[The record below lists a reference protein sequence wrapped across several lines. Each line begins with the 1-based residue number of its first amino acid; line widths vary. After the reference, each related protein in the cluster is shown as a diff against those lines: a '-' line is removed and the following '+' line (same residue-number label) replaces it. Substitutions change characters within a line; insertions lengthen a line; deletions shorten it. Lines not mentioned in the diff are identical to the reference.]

1 MAKDFY
7 ETLGVSKSAHADEIK
22 KAYRKLALKHHPDKG
37 GEQEKFKEINEAYQ
51 TLSDPQKR
59 SQYDQF
65 GASGNPFG
73 GNPGSQGGFGP
84 NGAPFGGGYDF
95 SGFQQGG
102 NSEGFE
108 FNFGGG
114 GLGDIFGDFFSSAF
128 STVQAEVEIP
138 LTQAVLGGKLHLEVS
153 GEKIDLDI
161 PEGTEDGTQFRFR
174 GKGRKTRSGERGD
187 LILAVR
193 VKIPH
198 KLSKEQKELWQ
209 KLAELENKRGWWQR

>member
-1 MAKDFY
+1 MNDFY

-65 GASGNPFG
+65 G
-73 GNPGSQGGFGP
+73 P
-84 NGAPFGGGYDF
+84 NGAPFGGSGGSNGQAGGFGGYDF

-128 STVQAEVEIP
+128 STVQAEVEVP

-209 KLAELENKRGWWQR
+209 KLHDLENKKSWWER

>member
-1 MAKDFY
+1 MKDFY
-7 ETLGVSKSAHADEIK
+7 ETLGISKSASADEIK
-22 KAYRKLALKHHPDKG
+22 KAYRKLALTHHPDKG

-51 TLSDPQKR
+51 TLSDPQKKA
-59 SQYDQF
+59 QYDQF
-65 GASGNPFG
+65 GSGGSPFG
-73 GNPGSQGGFGP
+73 GSAGGYSAQGGA
-84 NGAPFGGGYDF
+84 NSGYDF

-128 STVQAEVEIP
+128 STVQAEVEVP

-174 GKGRKTRSGERGD
+174 GKGRKTRNGERGD

-198 KLSKEQKELWQ
+198 KLTKEQKELWG

>member
-1 MAKDFY
+1 MNDFY
-7 ETLGVSKSAHADEIK
+7 ETLGVSKSASADEIK

-59 SQYDQF
+59 AQYDQF
-65 GASGNPFG
+65 GSA
-73 GNPGSQGGFGP
+73 GS
-84 NGAPFGGGYDF
+84 PFGGGSNQGSGFGGFDF
-95 SGFQQGG
+95 SNFQQGG

-128 STVQAEVEIP
+128 ATVQAEVEIP
-138 LTQAVLGGKLHLEVS
+138 LTQAVLGGKLHIEVS
-153 GEKIDLDI
+153 GEKLELDI

-187 LILAVR
+187 LIIAVR

-198 KLSKEQKELWQ
+198 KLSKEQKELWK
-209 KLAELENKRGWWQR
+209 KLQELEDKKSWWQR